1 MKYIL
6 IFSSFFLLISLSA
19 EPIKPIPLTVEYNKE
34 IAQLGKKLFFD
45 PILSQDGTIS
55 CATCHHLENGGDD
68 NMKFSFGIRGQEGNI
83 NSPTIYNAVYNFRQ
97 FWDGRAKDLA
107 EQALEPIENP
117 VEMGN
122 NFNHLIK
129 TLNASKYKQQFDT
142 LYPDGITQQNIVHA
156 IAEYEKALITPNAP
170 FDQYLRG
177 NVTAI
182 TEEAKEGYALFK
194 SKGCITCHH
203 GRNIGG
209 NLYNKFGVIED
220 AKSADLGRYNVT
232 KNERDN
238 FFFKVPSLRNI
249 SKTAPYLHDGRAAT
263 LTEAVKI
270 MARYQL
276 GQPVTEEEV
285 RHIVTFLNTLE
296 GEIPSIAKQ

>member
-129 TLNASKYKQQFDT
+129 TLNTSKYKQQFDT

-232 KNERDN
+232 KNERDK